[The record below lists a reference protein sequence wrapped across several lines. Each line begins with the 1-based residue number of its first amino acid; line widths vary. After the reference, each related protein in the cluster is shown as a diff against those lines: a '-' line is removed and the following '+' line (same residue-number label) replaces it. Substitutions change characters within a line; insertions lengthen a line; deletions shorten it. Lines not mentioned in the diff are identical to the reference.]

1 MVATVETLI
10 KLRLVAVAVLAVFLL
25 AVAQHH
31 LGSIDESFGGRLG
44 AGLAGSSALLGS
56 FVTGLLAIP
65 LVVAITRKTTSG
77 RLDWSHTSALFC
89 ALPSGLAVLIIPG
102 PLGYLA
108 IAALVFDLTL
118 AALASYA
125 SHAWE
130 RSSTR

>member
-1 MVATVETLI
+1 MVETLI
-10 KLRLVAVAVLAVFLL
+10 KLRLIAVVVLAMFLL

-31 LGSIDESFGGRLG
+31 LGSVDESFGGRIG
-44 AGLAGSSALLGS
+44 AGLAGGSALIGA

-65 LVVAITRKTTSG
+65 LVVAMTRKTTAG

-89 ALPSGLAVLIIPG
+89 AFPSGLAVLIMPC
-102 PLGYLA
+102 PLAYLA

-118 AALASYA
+118 AALSSYA

-130 RSSTR
+130 RSLGSV